1 MLRRMAKHQPIM
13 QADRGHLH
21 HKLIDL
27 SLIHI
32 YKIPVII
39 HESDI
44 TPGLANKIAMPF
56 AKTVCTTFPET
67 LKYVPKEKGIHTGT
81 PIRAELF
88 KGDRQ
93 KGLEI
98 CGFDG
103 TKPVL
108 LQMGGSLGAVK
119 LNDALRE
126 SLPSLL
132 KDFDIIHLCG
142 KGHKEESLE
151 GTKGYRQFEYV
162 TDELADLFAATD
174 VIIARAGSNSISEFL
189 ALKKPHLLIP
199 LSRCV

>member
-1 MLRRMAKHQPIM
+1 MVKGVSEATKLLKKLKPDLVFSKGGFVAVPVVLGAK
-13 QADRGHLH
+13 
-21 HKLIDL
+21 KN
-27 SLIHI
+27 
-32 YKIPVII
+32 KIPVII

-103 TKPVL
+103 AKPVL

-132 KDFDIIHLCG
+132 KDFDIIHLCA
-142 KGHKEESLE
+142 KVIRKKVWKAQRDTVSLNMLPMNWQICLR
-151 GTKGYRQFEYV
+151 RQMSSLLV
-162 TDELADLFAATD
+162 QAATPFL
-174 VIIARAGSNSISEFL
+174 NSW
-189 ALKKPHLLIP
+189 H
-199 LSRCV
+199 